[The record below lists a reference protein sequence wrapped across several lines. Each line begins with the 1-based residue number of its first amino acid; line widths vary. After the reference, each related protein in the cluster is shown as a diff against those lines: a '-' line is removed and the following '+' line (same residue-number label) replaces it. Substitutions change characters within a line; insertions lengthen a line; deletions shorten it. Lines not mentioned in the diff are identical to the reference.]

1 MDDQKYSMD
10 NVKTSRN
17 ESSKSRQSC
26 AIRALGYNASNLE
39 RPAGYKIQ
47 LAVVW
52 AAWSIVVVKS
62 TGTNDFVLGA
72 ALMERQTP
80 AAYKEQGTPTTSAVG
95 QTRVVLDW
103 EATVK
108 ALLCQLQFQ
117 GEEMVAVGQSG
128 LRLIQ
133 RIDAELEHYGQFQL
147 RLVVRAVQAGDT
159 DPMFFTATADD
170 NMDDGTVETDAFDTS
185 AMMLVC
191 QLQGQSVHLRID
203 FDSNVVEPMLIE
215 RVARQ
220 FEHIWHQLWAKEC
233 QTTKVKDIETLSQ
246 QDLHDIWQRNANVPS
261 AIEMCVHDLL
271 AETTR
276 RQPEAVAIYAWDGEL
291 TYGQLDELSTRLA
304 YYLVEQGVGPAVVV
318 PLYFEKSMWMPVA
331 MLAVMKAGG
340 ASIAIDATQPQERLQ
355 SIIQQATSLII
366 LSSLAQEARARQLAT
381 SSVIV
386 VNAERID
393 QMTMFSAT
401 PLPKIVPSD
410 KMCIVFT
417 SGSTGLPKG
426 AVLTHRNF
434 STAIINHVSVFD
446 LDSTSRVYDF
456 ASYSF
461 DFAWSNFL
469 LTIYSGG
476 CLCIPSESQR
486 INDLVGSV
494 NQCRATFLF
503 STPSLIRTLDP
514 NMLPHL
520 KTIVLGGEHLLRAD
534 VRQWLDRAKVL
545 NIYGPCECTVMAT
558 CSDVQTTTDQDK
570 TVGFGVETNLW
581 VLDTTDTR
589 GRLASIGE
597 EGELYL
603 EGPLVG
609 LGYLNDPERTAAT
622 FIEDPPWL
630 LQGGGSHPG
639 RHGRLY
645 KTGDLV
651 RYNADGSLA
660 ILGRKDTQV
669 KIRGQRV
676 ELGEV
681 EYHVQQLLDDKN
693 MHSAVD
699 GIQVVAE
706 VITPQRGKN
715 SVLVAFICLG
725 NGNESRL
732 TEEDRT
738 TIVQRITT
746 GLEERL
752 SEKVP
757 PYMIPSAYIPIQAIP
772 MTATGKTDRR
782 SLRERGSL
790 TYWDRQLNRQPKRL
804 APSNEMEMT
813 LLEVWMEVLNLPAEA
828 ISTDTSF
835 TRLGGD
841 SITGMQVVSWCRAR
855 NIAIHVGD
863 LLREKTI
870 QHIARCC
877 TPVAHV
883 CPAAVEEE
891 ERAWLLSPI
900 QQMFFDI
907 YQPSQNHF
915 NQSFL
920 LKLTRPVSG
929 FTLKKTLQGVI
940 ARHSMLRA
948 RFRQN
953 HIGQWEQ
960 FLAKTTPQA
969 FAFAE
974 HTLRPRTTLYS
985 VVKERQESLDIQHG
999 PVFAADLFNI
1009 SGEGQVLFLVA
1020 HHLVIDLVSWRILLH
1035 EIEQTLCTGNT
1046 FHLKTLPFQT
1056 WGKLQ
1061 YESSQSLNPT
1071 QVLPFRTVASQ
1082 FEYWNLSWSE
1092 NRYSE
1097 AEYYQKSLD
1106 AQTTSL
1112 LLGCGNDSFRTE
1124 PTDIL
1129 VATLIHSF
1137 RQAFPDR
1144 KAPALFL
1151 EGHGRESLDDA
1162 EIDLSETVGWF
1173 TTIHPLQIP
1182 GEATDTNIDT
1192 VKFTKDIRRRVPGKG
1207 RPYFACRYQN
1217 PVGREEF
1224 KQHAAMELLLNYTGI
1239 YQQLE
1244 SASSLFQVIDRPETP
1259 TSGDMSSA
1267 AQRLAL
1273 IEVTAGIE
1281 RSSLVVT
1288 FGVNRRMQHQ
1298 ARLRN
1303 WAELFVQSLKHT
1315 VFNLA
1320 KRAMSWTLS
1329 DFPLL
1334 SLSYRGLECLIKDR
1348 LPGAGVDVRNVQDMY
1363 PCMPIQEGILLSR
1376 QREVASY
1383 ANFWVWQCI
1392 PVNHGEL
1399 ISPSRL
1405 VEAWETV
1412 VRRHSILASTF
1423 VADPDSSIFVQVLLR
1438 DPKSRLS
1445 YESVESKGPIEVLL
1459 EMNRPLFRPGEPE
1472 HAFTICKASNG
1483 LVACRLDI
1491 NHTLIDAASIPILIG
1506 DLAKIYSGTGLPL
1519 APPFRD
1525 LIQYIGRT
1533 ARSQKLAYWTQ
1544 FLQGV
1549 QTCEFPINKT
1559 SISHDSYGLIAL
1571 PNSAAR
1577 GINAFCRDR
1586 EITRSVFLQL
1596 AWALVLSRYTGMSQ
1610 ICFGYLASG
1619 RDAPI
1624 DRIGQMVG
1632 PLISMLI
1639 SRIDLRRPLEEIA
1652 VTTSRRTIEHFAFQH
1667 MSLAEI
1673 LRGLTHGGK
1682 KIFNTAMTVREVD
1695 RNEDMSA
1702 EKIRFEEIAKDD
1714 PHEVR

>member
-1 MDDQKYSMD
+1 MTDQKYLMD
-10 NVKTSRN
+10 NGETSQN
-17 ESSKSRQSC
+17 EPSNSQQSYTIC
-26 AIRALGYNASNLE
+26 ALE
-39 RPAGYKIQ
+39 DNTSTLEWPAGYKTQ

-52 AAWSIVVVKS
+52 AAWSIVLAKH
-62 TGTNDFVLGA
+62 TGTSDFVISA
-72 ALMERQTP
+72 TLMESQSL
-80 AAYKEQGTPTTSAVG
+80 AAYNEQTTPITSPMG
-95 QTRVVLDW
+95 RIRVMLDW
-103 EATVK
+103 SATIEAF
-108 ALLCQLQFQ
+108 LHQFQ
-117 GEEMVAVGQSG
+117 IRGEEMVAFGQPG
-128 LRLIQ
+128 LQSIQ
-133 RIDAELEHYGQFQL
+133 HTHAELEDNGRFQL
-147 RLVVRAVQAGDT
+147 RLVQPVQAGEA
-159 DPMFFTATADD
+159 DPRFFTTTADD
-170 NMDDGTVETDAFDTS
+170 KTDEETVNTDAFNTS

-191 QLQGQSVHLRID
+191 QLQGHGLHLQIR
-203 FDSNVVEPMLIE
+203 FDLNVVEPTLVE
-215 RVARQ
+215 RVGRQ
-220 FEHIWHQLWAKEC
+220 FEHTWRQLWAKDF
-233 QTTKVKDIETLSQ
+233 QTTKVKDIETASQ
-246 QDLHDIWQRNANVPS
+246 QDLHDIWQRNANIPL
-261 AIEMCVHDLL
+261 AIEMCVHDLI

-276 RQPEAVAIYAWDGEL
+276 RQPEAVAICAWDGEL
-291 TYGQLDELSTRLA
+291 TYRQLDKLSTRLA
-304 YYLVEQGVGPAVVV
+304 HHLVEHGVGPDVVV
-318 PLYFEKSMWMPVA
+318 PLCFEKSMWMPVA

-340 ASIAIDATQPQERLQ
+340 ASIAMDATQPQERLQ
-355 SIIQQATSLII
+355 SIIQQSKSRIL
-366 LSSLAQEARARQLAT
+366 LSSSAQEARARQLGMT
-381 SSVIV
+381 SLIV
-386 VNAERID
+386 VDAEWIG
-393 QMTMFSAT
+393 QITKSSAKS
-401 PLPKIVPSD
+401 LPKNVPSD
-410 KMCIVFT
+410 KVCIVFT

-434 STAIINHVSVFD
+434 STAIIKHSSLYD

-461 DFAWSNFL
+461 DFAWANFL

-486 INDLVGSV
+486 INDIVGSI
-494 NQCRATFLF
+494 NLFRATFLF
-503 STPSLIRTLDP
+503 CSPSLIRTLNP
-514 NMLPHL
+514 SVLPHL
-520 KTIVLGGEHLLRAD
+520 KTIVLGGENLLRAD
-534 VRQWLDRAKVL
+534 VHQWLDRAKVL

-558 CSDVQTTTDQDK
+558 CSDVQTTTDRDNS
-570 TVGFGVETNLW
+570 VGFGVETNLW
-581 VLDTTDTR
+581 VLDTTDIG

-609 LGYLNDPERTAAT
+609 LGYLNDPERTASA

-630 LQGGGSHPG
+630 LRGGGSQPG

-651 RYNADGSLA
+651 RYNTNGSLA
-660 ILGRKDTQV
+660 FLGRKDTQV

-681 EYHVQQLLDDKN
+681 EHHVRQLLVDKN
-693 MHSAVD
+693 IHSAAD
-699 GIQVVAE
+699 GIQLVAE
-706 VITPQRGKN
+706 VITSQGGDN
-715 SVLVAFICLG
+715 SILVVFICLG
-725 NGNESRL
+725 SGNESRL
-732 TEEDRT
+732 TEEDQT
-738 TIVQRITT
+738 ATMQQITA

-757 PYMIPSAYIPIQAIP
+757 GYMIPSAYIPIEAIP
-772 MTATGKTDRR
+772 MTVTGKTDRR
-782 SLRERGSL
+782 QLRERGSL
-790 TYWDRQLNRQPKRL
+790 TYWGRQLNRQHKRL
-804 APSNEMEMT
+804 APSNKIEMT

-828 ISTDTSF
+828 VSTDTPF

-841 SITGMQVVSWCRAR
+841 SITGMQIVSWCRTR

-863 LLREKTI
+863 LLREQTI
-870 QHIARCC
+870 QKIARHC
-877 TPVAHV
+877 TPVTHV
-883 CPAAVEEE
+883 CPAEVEEE

-900 QQMFFDI
+900 QQMFFDL
-907 YQPSQNHF
+907 YPQGQNHF

-929 FTLKKTLQGVI
+929 LTLKKTLQSVV

-953 HIGQWEQ
+953 DIGQWEQ
-960 FLAKTTPQA
+960 FLARTTPQA
-969 FAFAE
+969 FAFTE
-974 HTLRPRTTLYS
+974 HNLPHQTTLS
-985 VVKERQESLDIQHG
+985 GIVKERQESLDILYG

-1009 SGEGQVLFLVA
+1009 SEEAQVLFLVA

-1035 EIEQTLCTGNT
+1035 EIEQSLYTGKN

-1061 YESSQSLNPT
+1061 YESTQSLHPT
-1071 QVLPFRTVASQ
+1071 RVLPFRIIASQ
-1082 FEYWNLSWSE
+1082 FEYWNLPWSE

-1097 AEYYQKSLD
+1097 AEYYKKTLD

-1129 VATLIHSF
+1129 AATLIHSF

-1144 KAPALFL
+1144 QAPALFL
-1151 EGHGRESLDDA
+1151 EGHGREPLNGA
-1162 EIDLSETVGWF
+1162 EPDLSETVGWF

-1182 GEATDTNIDT
+1182 GEVTDTNIDA
-1192 VKFTKDIRRRVPGKG
+1192 VKFTKDMRRRVSGKG

-1217 PVGREEF
+1217 AVGREDF
-1224 KQHAAMELLLNYTGI
+1224 KQHAAMELLFNYTGI

-1244 SASSLFQVIDRPETP
+1244 SASSLFQVVDWPETP

-1281 RSSLVVT
+1281 RGILIVT
-1288 FGVNRRMQHQ
+1288 FSVNRRMKHQ

-1303 WAELFVQSLKHT
+1303 WVELFAQNLKLT
-1315 VFNLA
+1315 LFNLA
-1320 KRAMSWTLS
+1320 NRSMSWTLS

-1334 SLSYRGLECLIKDR
+1334 SLTYRGLERLIKNR
-1348 LPGAGVDVRNVQDMY
+1348 LPDAGVDMRNVQDMY
-1363 PCMPIQEGILLSR
+1363 PCTPVQEGILLSR
-1376 QREVASY
+1376 QRGVASY

-1392 PVNHGEL
+1392 PVNHGES

-1405 VEAWETV
+1405 AEAWKQM

-1423 VADPDSSIFVQVLLR
+1423 VADPDNGTFIQVLLR
-1438 DPKSRLS
+1438 DPKPRLA
-1445 YESVESKGPIEVLL
+1445 YESRGPAQVLM
-1459 EMNRPLFRPGEPE
+1459 EMKRPVFHPGEPE

-1483 LVACRLDI
+1483 LVACRLDV
-1491 NHTLIDAASIPILIG
+1491 NHTLIDVASIPILLG
-1506 DLAKIYSGTGLPL
+1506 DLAKTYDGIELPP
-1519 APPFRD
+1519 APQFRD

-1533 ARSQKLAYWTQ
+1533 ARSEKLAYWTQ
-1544 FLQGV
+1544 FLQSIRA
-1549 QTCEFPINKT
+1549 CEFPINESSET
-1559 SISHDSYGLIAL
+1559 CDSYGLIAL
-1571 PNSAAR
+1571 PTSATSR
-1577 GINAFCRDR
+1577 IDAFCRNK

-1632 PLISMLI
+1632 ALISMLI

-1652 VTTSRRTIEHFAFQH
+1652 ATTSKRTIEHFAFQH

-1673 LRGLTHGGK
+1673 LRELTRGGK
-1682 KIFNTAMTVREVD
+1682 RIFNTVLTVREVD
-1695 RNEDMSA
+1695 RNEDSDA
-1702 EKIRFEEIAKDD
+1702 AKIRFEEMAMDD